1 MNVSSANKR
10 NKYSDQ
16 IVMLRKAKFHIEH
29 LVNSEQSNSLKIKST
44 VYNKDLGTLAGLL
57 KKYFVSSKTLPMHI

>member
-44 VYNKDLGTLAGLL
+44 VYNKDL
-57 KKYFVSSKTLPMHI
+57 KKYYVSSKTLPMHI